1 MSLDKSIKHGKER
14 RKQYRGT
21 KAYDKTCRNHGSC
34 DYCRNN
40 RLHNGKKRLARIK
53 ARCGELTLEE
63 KEVVGESE
71 GTMQST
77 ADELCERD

>member
-40 RLHNGKKRLARIK
+40 RLHNCKKRLAK
-53 ARCGELTLEE
+53 MMEAQEGQHFVEKLGEEE
-63 KEVVGESE
+63 RRKN
-71 GTMQST
+71 
-77 ADELCERD
+77 DD